1 MRVDE
6 MGREFP
12 SQPVV
17 GVGAVVLR
25 RDATDAYYEVLLIK
39 RANPPSQGEWS
50 LPGGAVEV
58 GERLEEA
65 VVREVL
71 EETGLDVDV
80 VAQVEVLDHIIR
92 DRPDPNSPEAPVRFH
107 YVLID
112 FVCRVAGGTLACAT
126 DALDACWRPMD
137 QLSEQ
142 GAYTLRPKTLAVI
155 RKAMQLFPNV
165 VPGT

>member
-1 MRVDE
+1 

-71 EETGLDVDV
+71 EETGLEVDV
-80 VAQVEVLDHIIR
+80 VAQVEVLDHIVR
-92 DRPDPNSPEAPVRFH
+92 DSPEAPVRFH

-112 FVCRVAGGTLACAT
+112 FVCRVSGGTLASAT
-126 DALDACWRPMD
+126 DALDVCWRPTNA
-137 QLSEQ
+137 LGEQ
-142 GAYTLRPKTLAVI
+142 GVYALRP
-155 RKAMQLFPNV
+155 RRWP
-165 VPGT
+165 